1 MAQYNTLAKFY
12 DDVIGMNGVA
22 ENFIVKCFKKY
33 NKNAKS
39 LLDLGC
45 GTGTNLVYLN
55 KYYDVEGI
63 DGSSEMIR
71 LAKEKLPGVKFMQD
85 DITSFNSNRKY
96 DGIICLYDTINH
108 ITDFAGWKSLF
119 KKVDEH
125 LNDNGLFIFD
135 INSIEK
141 LNYMAEYGS
150 FVHRFEKNYM
160 IMDVIK
166 NSKNQFDWDAKIF
179 ENNGKDNYK
188 LYRELIPE
196 ASFDTGRIVSEV
208 EKHFDL
214 LKKVDDMGFND
225 GDFPQRIYFV
235 CRKKKSTKESKEKL
249 KNK

>member
-33 NKNAKS
+33 HKNAKS

-71 LAKEKLPGVKFMQD
+71 LAKEKLPDVKFMQD
-85 DITSFNSNRKY
+85 DITSFNSNRTY

-108 ITDFAGWKSLF
+108 IIDFAGWKRLF
-119 KKVDEH
+119 KKADEH
-125 LNDNGLFIFD
+125 LNDGGLFIFD

-166 NSKNQFDWDAKIF
+166 KSKTQFDWDAKIF
-179 ENNGKDNYK
+179 EHSKNESYK
-188 LYRELIPE
+188 LYREVIAE
-196 ASFDTGRIVSEV
+196 ASFSTEKIVTEV
-208 EKHFDL
+208 EKHFDI
-214 LKKVDDMGFND
+214 LKKVDDMGFNG
-225 GDFPQRIYFV
+225 GDFPQRVYFV
-235 CRKKKSTKESKEKL
+235 CKKKKSKEKSQ
-249 KNK
+249 NK